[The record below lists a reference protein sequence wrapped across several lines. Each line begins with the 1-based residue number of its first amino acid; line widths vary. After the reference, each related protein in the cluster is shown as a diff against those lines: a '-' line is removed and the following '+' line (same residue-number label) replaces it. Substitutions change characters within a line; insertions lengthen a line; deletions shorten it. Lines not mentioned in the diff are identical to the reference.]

1 MRSRVV
7 EALRLVVGTG
17 DDAIAANYDRS
28 DGHFAFCG
36 GLTRLVEGTAH
47 EVFVIKRLYGHRRI
61 SFSLKSVG

>member
-17 DDAIAANYDRS
+17 DDAIAANYDRT
-28 DGHFAFCG
+28 DGHFPFYG

>member
-17 DDAIAANYDRS
+17 NDAMTANDDRS
-28 DGHFAFCG
+28 DGHFPFCG